1 MGQEERNDKQSER
14 SSRFLVKKKENIASD
29 TEDISRQ
36 FKGALH

>member
-1 MGQEERNDKQSER
+1 MTNKVRDHPD
-14 SSRFLVKKKENIASD
+14 FWLKKKENIASD